1 MECLYAPE
9 LSATQHEIT
18 LSGNEFTHLRALRLR
33 EGSRVLLS
41 NGVGLSATAIVQ
53 ALQSNNAVL
62 RVVDVFPEHAERPC
76 SLHLALGILDNRER
90 LEFAVEKGTELG
102 MNDFTPLLTTYS
114 QRDRTNTERLQSKVL
129 AAMKQ
134 SQRSRLPRI
143 HSPKPLQTLFASCQ
157 PETVFI
163 LADADGAAPEPFVSA
178 SVCVLVGAEGGFSEE
193 ERALIATHNPLRWRL
208 APTRLRAETAAVLAL
223 AVAAMMNSYAHSTP

>member
-9 LSATQHEIT
+9 LSATQHNIA
-18 LSGNEFTHLRALRLR
+18 LSGDEFTHLRALRLR

-41 NGVGLSATAIVQ
+41 NGVGLSAVAVVQ
-53 ALQSNNAVL
+53 ALHAKHAILQVTEA
-62 RVVDVFPEHAERPC
+62 FPERSEQPVV
-76 SLHLALGILDNRER
+76 LHLALGILDNRER

-114 QRDRTNTERLQSKVL
+114 QRDRTNTERLQSKAL

-143 HSPKPLQTLFASCQ
+143 HAPKPLQTLFASCQ

-163 LADADGAAPEPFVSA
+163 LADAEGAEPEPFVSA

-193 ERALIATHNPLRWRL
+193 ERALIAAQQPLRWRL
-208 APTRLRAETAAVLAL
+208 APTRLRAETAAVVAL
-223 AVAAMMNSYAHSTP
+223 AVAGVMNTQA